1 MKRNIV
7 EIPKK
12 VHYPDMNAYGTI
24 SFARTKKDLDREIYE
39 TLDLPEWLKD
49 CIENYANRR
58 AVDELKQFK
67 KCIKSLFN

>member
-12 VHYPDMNAYGTI
+12 VYYPDMNAFGTI

-39 TLDLPEWLKD
+39 TIDLPEWLKD
-49 CIENYANRR
+49 CIENCANRR
-58 AVDELKQFK
+58 AREELKNFK
-67 KCIKSLFN
+67 KSIKSLFY